1 MVNGS
6 NTTSEQENTVNPQTE
21 TNPVTDEIAESEVTI
36 ATLTGEILR
45 IERNIGF
52 YLYGI
57 LAIIGLAVFIV
68 IWSAFHQKEL
78 LSALNTSSNTLYTY
92 LLFGIIFAGIF
103 MLATLIYFGQR
114 IFSAHATLTSLKEDK
129 DLWTIK
135 KRITW
140 QFAANLEKP
149 SYFDSLVRINV
160 ENMAAFYVLAKGHA
174 EKSYKIAITV
184 SIFGFLLL
192 IVGLTLLITNVSGSP
207 LSSYITIASGI
218 ITEIIACIFFLIY
231 NRTTRQMKG
240 FYDSMLTEQNILLSF
255 KLMEDSKDEN
265 EKAKI
270 VSQMLTNLI
279 NKQNSSS
286 LYANESGR
294 HRRATIK

>member
-1 MVNGS
+1 
-6 NTTSEQENTVNPQTE
+6 
-21 TNPVTDEIAESEVTI
+21 
-36 ATLTGEILR
+36 
-45 IERNIGF
+45 
-52 YLYGI
+52 
-57 LAIIGLAVFIV
+57 
-68 IWSAFHQKEL
+68 
-78 LSALNTSSNTLYTY
+78 
-92 LLFGIIFAGIF
+92 
-103 MLATLIYFGQR
+103 
-114 IFSAHATLTSLKEDK
+114 
-129 DLWTIK
+129 
-135 KRITW
+135 
-140 QFAANLEKP
+140 
-149 SYFDSLVRINV
+149 
-160 ENMAAFYVLAKGHA
+160 MAAFYVLAKGHA

-240 FYDSMLTEQNILLSF
+240 FYDGMLTEQNILLSF